1 MAEKKDPVR
10 VQWQLL
16 AVSLAKRTRSS
27 VESGAAVDSRNPQGW
42 VKANLHRRHGYQ
54 IAPVAFLPC
63 RVPLQRRPPLSRE
76 RSQVLEAWGPHLPQT
91 RGQRTKALSP
101 PHLHLGGWVSTE
113 DMPPLSPQKGVQASG
128 IFSRWAVAAGPLAL

>member
-42 VKANLHRRHGYQ
+42 VKANLHRRHSYQ

-63 RVPLQRRPPLSRE
+63 RVTRWDNPHFPEKEVRLWRRGGPTSHRP
-76 RSQVLEAWGPHLPQT
+76 EASTPRLCHLLT
-91 RGQRTKALSP
+91 CVWVDGSSLRTC
-101 PHLHLGGWVSTE
+101 HL
-113 DMPPLSPQKGVQASG
+113 
-128 IFSRWAVAAGPLAL
+128 

>member
-42 VKANLHRRHGYQ
+42 VKANLHRRHSYR
-54 IAPVAFLPC
+54 ITPVAFLPC
-63 RVPLQRRPPLSRE
+63 RVTR
-76 RSQVLEAWGPHLPQT
+76 WDGPHFPEKEVRLPQT
-91 RGQRTKALSP
+91 RGQLTKALSP
-101 PHLHLGGWVSTE
+101 PHLRLGGWVSTE
-113 DMPPLSPQKGVQASG
+113 DMPSLSPQKGVQTSG